1 MRKYTLA
8 NPQAKAT
15 VDLTDYSEVIAN
27 AVMDVMKDVDDLTVL
42 VEKDCYFV
50 TPSPSKGDAIRIGRI
65 ICKSVLGGYSI
76 QMPKLFTS
84 VLITEEVPNED
95 SEQPEFP
102 NWDQ

>member
-50 TPSPSKGDAIRIGRI
+50 SPSPSKGDAIRIGRI
-65 ICKSVLGGYSI
+65 ICKSVLGGYCI

-84 VLITEEVPNED
+84 VLITEEVPNEE